1 MRPRTYRKSSDG
13 VISVGGVKLED
24 LAAQYGTPLYV
35 LDYETLVANMRAYRD
50 ALAHWGTPYYAGK
63 AFCCRAMVELVAQEQ
78 FGLDVVSGGELY
90 TARTAG
96 FDMSRVLFHG
106 NVKTAAEIDA
116 GLQSDVGH
124 FVIDSIDELVAVN
137 QAAAQSQRVAP
148 VLLRL
153 TPGIEAHTHEFI
165 RTGQFDSKFG
175 LALANGIAE
184 EAVERALACT
194 NLRLDGFHA
203 HIGSQIL
210 TVEPL
215 VANAQALLQFSLRML
230 EQFGYW
236 PRILDIGGGFGVQY
250 TKSDRPP
257 DPAVVLRRV
266 KGLVDEWT
274 PPGHRPPQIIVEP
287 GRSVVAEAG
296 LTLYRVEVVKEVP
309 GGRVYVAVDGGMGD
323 NIRPALYQ
331 AVYSAELDGKP
342 DDVPL
347 QEVSVAGRY
356 CETGDLLIAS
366 VKLPMPTRGDL
377 LAVWGTGA
385 YNYAMASTY
394 NRVPRPAV
402 VLVRQGDSQAWI
414 ERERW
419 EDLVQWDRPLQVSP
433 GVEA

>member
-1 MRPRTYRKSSDG
+1 MRPSTYHKAVDG
-13 VISVGGVKLED
+13 VISVGGMKLSD
-24 LAAQYGTPLYV
+24 LAARYGTPLYV
-35 LDYETLVANMRAYRD
+35 LDYETLVANLRRYRE
-50 ALAHWGTPYYAGK
+50 ALAQWGIPYYAGK

-96 FDMSRVLFHG
+96 LDMSRVLFHG

-116 GLQSDVGH
+116 GLKSEVGH
-124 FVIDSIDELVAVN
+124 FVIDSLDELVAVN
-137 QAAAQSQRVAP
+137 QAAAAMQRVAP

-184 EAVERALACT
+184 EAVKKTLACP

-230 EQFGYW
+230 EQFDYW

-250 TKSDRPP
+250 TQSDSPP
-257 DPAVVLRRV
+257 DPAAVLRSV

-274 PPGHRPPQIIVEP
+274 PRGQKPPQIIVEP

-296 LTLYRVEVVKEVP
+296 FTLYRVEVVKEVP

-342 DDVPL
+342 DSVPL
-347 QEVSVAGRY
+347 REVSVAGRY
-356 CETGDLLIAS
+356 CETGDLLIAATQ
-366 VKLPMPTRGDL
+366 LPQPMRGDL
-377 LAVWGTGA
+377 LVVWGTGA

-402 VLVRQGDSQAWI
+402 VLVSRADAQVWI
-414 ERERW
+414 EREAW
-419 EDLVQWDRPLQVSP
+419 EDLAQWDRPLHVSRS
-433 GVEA
+433 VEA